1 VFVVDGAGDPVT
13 GTDVAAHFSSALGP
27 DTVRHQH
34 TDLEGLVE
42 FLREYPATPL
52 HVKICVR
59 DESFGPYPVEEG
71 TTYTVVLSG
80 E

>member
-1 VFVVDGAGDPVT
+1 M
-13 GTDVAAHFSSALGP
+13 
-27 DTVRHQH
+27 RHQY